1 MATTTDTVQQMGK
14 TAEAMVRSAQQGAH
28 TAMDY
33 TVKAQEVNTE
43 LLRKTTEAWI
53 EGLRKQT
60 ELSQDMAQEFFERAE
75 EGARA
80 YQDFFGQWGLPF
92 MGFPLLRM
100 PYGPYGPS
108 GFWSE
113 WTQTAQQ
120 SARDAQRAAWDAQ
133 KKTGAEA
140 TARVI
145 ETTAPTNGSLPIAGY
160 DEKSVE
166 EISARLDTLTV
177 DQLERLKDYERR
189 NKNRETLIRE
199 IDRRIGAAS

>member
-1 MATTTDTVQQMGK
+1 
-14 TAEAMVRSAQQGAH
+14 MVRGAQQSTR

-53 EGLRKQT
+53 EGMRKQT

-80 YQDFFGQWGLPF
+80 YQDLFGQWGLPL
-92 MGFPLLRM
+92 MGFPLFRM
-100 PYGPYGPS
+100 PYGPL

-120 SARDAQRAAWDAQ
+120 SARDTQRAAWDAQ
-133 KKTGAEA
+133 KTG
-140 TARVI
+140 
-145 ETTAPTNGSLPIAGY
+145 
-160 DEKSVE
+160 
-166 EISARLDTLTV
+166 EIGRAHV
-177 DQLERLKDYERR
+177 
-189 NKNRETLIRE
+189 
-199 IDRRIGAAS
+199 